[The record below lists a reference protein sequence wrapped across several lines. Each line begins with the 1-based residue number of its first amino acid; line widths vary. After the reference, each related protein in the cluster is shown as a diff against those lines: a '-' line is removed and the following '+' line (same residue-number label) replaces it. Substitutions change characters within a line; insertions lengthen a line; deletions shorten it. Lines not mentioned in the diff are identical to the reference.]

1 MPASTIV
8 TGMVLSAMPVGDYD
22 KRLVILT
29 KELGKISAFAKGAR
43 RPNSAFLACSQP
55 FSFGEF
61 TLYAGRSSYNITA
74 AVISNY
80 FAGLRENLD
89 NLCYGLYFCEFAD
102 YLTKEDDDDKD
113 ILKLLYQSLRAL
125 GETTIEAPLIRAVF
139 ELKMMVL
146 NGEAP
151 QVFQCVKCKWNSKE
165 PNSLEERERSS
176 SWNSKEP
183 NSLEERER
191 SSQYPLLGDLAGY
204 RFSAEC
210 GGILC
215 EACKGHDK
223 SAFRIGTSTL
233 YTMQYIISKE
243 IENLY
248 TFKVTDEVQYELNR
262 CIKAHL
268 DRYIEHE
275 FKSMGMLRT
284 L

>member
-1 MPASTIV
+1 VPASTIV

-61 TLYAGRSSYNITA
+61 TLYAGRTSYNITA
-74 AVISNY
+74 VVISNY
-80 FAGLRENLD
+80 FAGLRENFD

-139 ELKMMVL
+139 ELKMMAL

-151 QVFQCVKCKWNSKE
+151 QVFQCVKCNSKG
-165 PNSLEERERSS
+165 PNSLEERELSS
-176 SWNSKEP
+176 K
-183 NSLEERER
+183 
-191 SSQYPLLGDLAGY
+191 YPLQGDLAGY

-215 EACKGHDK
+215 EVCKGYDK

-233 YTMQYIISKE
+233 YAMQYIISKE

-248 TFKVTDEVQYELNR
+248 TFKVTDEVQKELNR

-275 FKSMGMLRT
+275 FKSMGMLRM